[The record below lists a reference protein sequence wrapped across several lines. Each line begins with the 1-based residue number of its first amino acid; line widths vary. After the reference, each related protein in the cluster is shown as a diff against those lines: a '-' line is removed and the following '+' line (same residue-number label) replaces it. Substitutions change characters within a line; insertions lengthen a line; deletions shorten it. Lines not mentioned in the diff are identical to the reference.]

1 MLKAFRN
8 AAIDNPPMQT
18 LVRASPR
25 SGVLP
30 PAIYNRIWHLSSTGA
45 KRVRDFVEEPQF
57 ANFLWSVDA

>member
-1 MLKAFRN
+1 MFKALRN
-8 AAIDNPPMQT
+8 AAVKNPPMQT
-18 LVRASPR
+18 LVRALSR

-57 ANFLWSVDA
+57 ANFLWRVDV